1 MTLADLPLGTLRGLV
16 VFFGLLWG
24 SFLNVVIYRVPRDL
38 SVVHPGSRCPACG
51 KPIAFYD
58 NIPIVS
64 FLLLRGRA
72 RCCKAKMSPRYPLV
86 EALGGLASF
95 ALFEIVIR
103 ALPAGTSLGTSAL
116 LYLVYLALVL
126 GMIAAA
132 FIDFEHMIL
141 PDSINFGAFVLGL
154 ATAKL
159 RGLGFVESAF
169 GAGVGFAV
177 VWVPFIWLYRVLRG
191 REGMGVGDA
200 KLVLVAGAW
209 FGWVGGLWTLLA
221 GSLQGTIF
229 AIVIYFVRG
238 KIEEPEA
245 VKKEI
250 AELRAAAKRGDR
262 EARKILEEDP
272 LGEEAEEGFTK
283 ARVAFGPFLI
293 LAMLQYL
300 FFSEEIHDVA
310 RAWMP

>member
-1 MTLADLPLGTLRGLV
+1 MTLADLPLGFLRGV
-16 VFFGLLWG
+16 VVVFGLLWG
-24 SFLNVVIYRVPRDL
+24 SFLNVVIWRVPREM
-38 SVVHPGSRCPACG
+38 SVVTPGSHCPACG

-64 FLLLRGRA
+64 FLLLGGRA

-86 EALGGLASF
+86 EALGGAASI

-103 ALPAGTSLGTSAL
+103 KLPPTVPLGTAAL
-116 LYLVYLALVL
+116 LYVTYLALML

-141 PDSINFGAFVLGL
+141 PDSINFGALVLGL

-159 RGLGFVESAF
+159 RGLGFVDAAF
-169 GAGVGFAV
+169 GAGVGFAA
-177 VWVPFIWLYRVLRG
+177 VWVPFIALYRLMRG
-191 REGMGVGDA
+191 REGMGLGDA
-200 KLVLVAGAW
+200 KLVLVAGGW
-209 FGWVGGLWTLLA
+209 FGWIGALWTLLA
-221 GSLQGTIF
+221 GSLQGTVF
-229 AIVIYFVRG
+229 AIVMYFVKG

-245 VKKEI
+245 VKKEL

-283 ARVAFGPFLI
+283 QRLAFGPFLI

-300 FFSEEIHDVA
+300 LFSEEIHDVA
-310 RAWMP
+310 RGFVP